1 MAAKR
6 VKLTFPQDLIKEP
19 VIFMMA
25 KKYEIMPNI
34 RRAKVTESV
43 GEVVLELEG
52 AENRLEEGL
61 AYLRERGVKIEMVE
75 GDAASTE
82 KG

>member
-1 MAAKR
+1 MPTKR

-19 VIFMMA
+19 VIFTMA
-25 KKYEIMPNI
+25 KKFDVMPNI

-52 AENRLEEGL
+52 AEKKIDEGI
-61 AYLRERGVKIEMVE
+61 AYLRERGVKIETVE
-75 GDAASTE
+75 GDAAGS
-82 KG
+82 